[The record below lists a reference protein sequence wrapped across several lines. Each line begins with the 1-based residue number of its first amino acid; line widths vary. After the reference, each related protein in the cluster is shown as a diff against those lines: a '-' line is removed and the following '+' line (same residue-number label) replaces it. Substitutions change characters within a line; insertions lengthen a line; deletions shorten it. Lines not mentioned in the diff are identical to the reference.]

1 MSYSIQ
7 IKTNAIEL
15 RKKGFSLSEIAK
27 RLHISKSTISEWVS
41 SIELSASAQK
51 RLADKKII
59 GQYKSVLLKREL
71 AVKKRKIAQELA
83 SKEISK
89 IAFSKELLKLCCALL
104 WWCEGNKDTTM
115 VRFTSSDKTLISNF
129 LYLLRSGF
137 VTNEEKFRALVHIHA
152 YHDDETQK
160 KYWSQITKI
169 PLSQFNASFKKK
181 NTGIRTKI
189 GYPGCVA
196 ISYYDA
202 KIAKELEAIYNA
214 FTVNRGVR

>member
-115 VRFTSSDKTLISNF
+115 VRFTSSDKTLIS
-129 LYLLRSGF
+129 
-137 VTNEEKFRALVHIHA
+137 KFRALVHIHA